1 MNFDVLGYF
10 QNNYEFHNTGYMDM
24 LLLVFVKV
32 LGFYSLSLS
41 LEIGRIL

>member
-24 LLLVFVKV
+24 LLLFVLKSWV
-32 LGFYSLSLS
+32 STLYPFL
-41 LEIGRIL
+41 